1 MKPQEYAS
9 ADDAPECHC
18 GHVYLAQS
26 DDDGRTYQACEHV
39 DLRRKDGKAVR
50 HARMNCRTLGRFEAT
65 EC

>member
-26 DDDGRTYQACEHV
+26 DDDGRTYQACKYV
-39 DLRRKDGKAVR
+39 DLKRRDGRTVR
-50 HARMNCRTLGRFEAT
+50 HALLNCRTLSRLEDGS
-65 EC
+65 C